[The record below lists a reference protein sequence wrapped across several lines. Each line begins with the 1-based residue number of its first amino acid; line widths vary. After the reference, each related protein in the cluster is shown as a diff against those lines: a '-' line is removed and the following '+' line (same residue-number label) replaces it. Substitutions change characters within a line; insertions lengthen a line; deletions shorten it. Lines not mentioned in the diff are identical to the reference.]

1 MRQRLSEELR
11 RDISVMIAVVAD
23 IELRVAEI
31 MAHFKEKGM
40 SPFVEPDRN
49 QADLISWWGELH
61 HQQTRLITAQQ
72 RLNSLLLES
81 LEESVSKL
89 NSVIQILNEP
99 LKSQRNAKT
108 TMKSRPL
115 TRKSRFEKH
124 SQVSQL

>member
-1 MRQRLSEELR
+1 LNEELR

-40 SPFVEPDRN
+40 SPFFEPDRN

-72 RLNSLLLES
+72 RLSSLLLES
-81 LEESVSKL
+81 LEESVSRL
-89 NSVIQILNEP
+89 DSSIQAINEP
-99 LKSQRNAKT
+99 LEPKRRARPT
-108 TMKSRPL
+108 PKSR
-115 TRKSRFEKH
+115 RFIGRR
-124 SQVSQL
+124 